1 MPPSPLLPPPPAGLL
16 LLFGGWPL
24 SPPEDDGWGSSLAAQ
39 HCGNLLCLY
48 ICALTA
54 SEACERGLTL
64 GRQQQLGNS
73 LVAAV
78 VVCACMCSIKK
89 SRYLL
94 PVLTGHVAV
103 CRLPNCMP
111 CAHCWLPTVL
121 LLISKSTWQ
130 MDGQVNIQIAFAN
143 QFNVTCKQQVNG
155 GTSKGCPVSQII
167 LSQITQA
174 GNEMDVVRAAARHL
188 SSIAIRCPTHGEL
201 RSVHTALQT
210 APLLCPSSNSH
221 QLL

>member
-1 MPPSPLLPPPPAGLL
+1 MYTADGSSASAQPLGNVLANHTSNVHAVSMLHQHQQWPLTLYQRGHARCGGLPLLPPSPLLPPPPAGLL

-111 CAHCWLPTVL
+111 CAHSTVADFKVNL
-121 LLISKSTWQ
+121 ADGRSSQYSNRICKS
-130 MDGQVNIQIAFAN
+130 IQ
-143 QFNVTCKQQVNG
+143 C
-155 GTSKGCPVSQII
+155 
-167 LSQITQA
+167 
-174 GNEMDVVRAAARHL
+174 HL
-188 SSIAIRCPTHGEL
+188 
-201 RSVHTALQT
+201 
-210 APLLCPSSNSH
+210 
-221 QLL
+221 